1 MSYALRKMN
10 GDVWFDP
17 ETGRSEAVTGPNKV
31 DQELADLYLSTYD
44 PERNWGSEFA
54 LKNFITSGSHTKA
67 LLFLKLV
74 QANARITAKQSSDV
88 YLDAT
93 ERITEFSRVVVDVE
107 PTTQAPIFYSVAD
120 LMDVSVTKL
129 VVKEYKPT
137 SLKHVK
143 SPLDVL

>member
-10 GDVWFDP
+10 GDLWYDP

-31 DQELADLYLSTYD
+31 DQELADLYLSVYD
-44 PERNWGSEFA
+44 SERNWGSEFA
-54 LKNFITSGSHTKA
+54 LKNFVSSGSHSKA

-74 QANARITAKQSSDV
+74 QANARITSKQQSDL
-88 YLDAT
+88 YLDPT
-93 ERITEFSRVVVDVE
+93 ERITGFSRVVVDIE
-107 PTTQAPIFYSVAD
+107 PSTQAPIFYSVAD
-120 LMDVSVTKL
+120 LMDASVTKL

-143 SPLDVL
+143 SPLDVI

>member
-1 MSYALRKMN
+1 MSSALRKMN
-10 GDVWFDP
+10 GDLWYDP

-44 PERNWGSEFA
+44 SERNWGSEFA
-54 LKNFITSGSHTKA
+54 LKNFVSNGSHTKA
-67 LLFLKLV
+67 LLFLKLI
-74 QANARITAKQSSDV
+74 QANARITSKQQSDP
-88 YLDAT
+88 YLDPT
-93 ERITEFSRVVVDVE
+93 ELITGFSRVVVDVE

-137 SLKHVK
+137 SLSHVK